1 MADLQDQLSQPQQL
15 VIRANATLR
24 RDVMVVFDRTFA
36 ITVALRLL
44 ATVVAFFGMLN
55 ALLLLQMEKQREV
68 GILRALGLV
77 GRQLRQMVL
86 LETGL
91 MGLSAGLLAIPTG
104 YALALILVYVINRRS
119 FGWTLQLSVQPGAL
133 LQGVLVALGAAL
145 LAGLYPAW
153 RLSHIPAAEAIRYE

>member
-1 MADLQDQLSQPQQL
+1 LQL
-15 VIRANATLR
+15 
-24 RDVMVVFDRTFA
+24 
-36 ITVALRLL
+36 
-44 ATVVAFFGMLN
+44 
-55 ALLLLQMEKQREV
+55 EKQREV

-77 GRQLRQMVL
+77 GQQLRQMVL

-104 YALALILVYVINRRS
+104 YVLSLILVYVINRRS
-119 FGWTLQLSVQPGAL
+119 FGWTLQMLVQPSAL

-153 RLSHIPAAEAIRYE
+153 RLSHMAAAEAIRHE